1 MACCGGRQA
10 AKPLP
15 ASGVPVAWLHTD
27 RHGGRVPYY
36 DQNLALLAQHRNGGK
51 VEKINTR
58 TNEVLELVV
67 PPTET

>member
-1 MACCGGRQA
+1 M
-10 AKPLP
+10 
-15 ASGVPVAWLHTD
+15 PVAWLHTD
-27 RHGGRVPYY
+27 QHGGRVPYY

-67 PPTET
+67 PPAGT